1 MSHISIPILK
11 KQLFAGLMGMTQ
23 QNKRQA
29 KATWET
35 VGILLITFLL
45 GMLLEIWLFG
55 GPSNVLP

>member
-1 MSHISIPILK
+1 
-11 KQLFAGLMGMTQ
+11 MGMTQ